1 MEGTAR
7 NTPKQK
13 PNAMRS
19 MTEILL
25 YAVDT
30 GEPGSVSVT
39 AMFSCILCV
48 SCVRRT
54 ENWSQQKKSTTR
66 YLYLKVA
73 LTQEII

>member
-7 NTPKQK
+7 NTPRQK
-13 PNAMRS
+13 PNATRS

-30 GEPGSVSVT
+30 GEPGSVFVA
-39 AMFSCILCV
+39 AMFSYILYV
-48 SCVRRT
+48 SCVRRM
-54 ENWSQQKKSTTR
+54 ENWSQQKKFTTR
-66 YLYLKVA
+66 CPCPKVV

>member
-1 MEGTAR
+1 MEGSAR
-7 NTPKQK
+7 NTPRQK
-13 PNAMRS
+13 PNATRS

-30 GEPGSVSVT
+30 AEPGNVSVT

-48 SCVRRT
+48 SCVKRT

-66 YLYLKVA
+66 YPCPKVA